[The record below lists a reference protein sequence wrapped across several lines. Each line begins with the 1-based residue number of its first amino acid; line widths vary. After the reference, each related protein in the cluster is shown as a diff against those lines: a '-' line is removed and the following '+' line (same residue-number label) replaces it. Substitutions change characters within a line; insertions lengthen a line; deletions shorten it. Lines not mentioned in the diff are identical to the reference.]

1 LLLIHQER
9 TFVTEF
15 INNTNIQS
23 GLALGNIQIGITSWA
38 SSGQNVSMSPNG
50 FSMSNTLTAAQV
62 DAWYIANWYNGG
74 TDVASAMVFAQN
86 ILNNKSGSQ
95 LGDRTALANFKQY
108 LVIVT
113 DTQSPPP
120 ANTGCPYQSNTLGGS
135 STGPAN
141 QFVMAVFAGATSPT
155 PPNPGTLSNISCNQ
169 SSYEFGVA
177 GNDLPGIAAVVD
189 SVFAQACGGGY
200 QCSCPTG
207 YTLVYPNT
215 TTTPIHWTQSTGT
228 CAPNGGDSY
237 APICR
242 RVTCA
247 CPPPPAVWATT
258 TQTGQ
263 CDNLYL
269 TGPNGDPNYV
279 NQNPLI
285 CNYIGLETTPAS
297 NKAGSIWR
305 HNYRCD
311 LYSNYYGQDYPWEV
325 ELIENTGQI
334 VNTIRSVEYQL
345 ESYVYKGDLY
355 HGCGDDRWH
364 DLDFNFDE
372 AILYNTEQV
381 SGLLTLEL
389 NPKENPYNILQYPIV
404 GPNDIKILYSKEEQK
419 YRFNQFWDVT
429 NDRGEFSNAEQ
440 EIFITRLNGYI
451 RDLNATNL
459 NYQKAEDQ
467 RKKFRH
473 YYNKLILRR
482 KVSGD
487 RKMLLKLN
495 NTKLVLSLR

>member
-1 LLLIHQER
+1 MY
-9 TFVTEF
+9 
-15 INNTNIQS
+15 
-23 GLALGNIQIGITSWA
+23 LA
-38 SSGQNVSMSPNG
+38 
-50 FSMSNTLTAAQV
+50 
-62 DAWYIANWYNGG
+62 
-74 TDVASAMVFAQN
+74 
-86 ILNNKSGSQ
+86 
-95 LGDRTALANFKQY
+95 
-108 LVIVT
+108 
-113 DTQSPPP
+113 
-120 ANTGCPYQSNTLGGS
+120 
-135 STGPAN
+135 
-141 QFVMAVFAGATSPT
+141 
-155 PPNPGTLSNISCNQ
+155 
-169 SSYEFGVA
+169 
-177 GNDLPGIAAVVD
+177 
-189 SVFAQACGGGY
+189 
-200 QCSCPTG
+200 
-207 YTLVYPNT
+207 
-215 TTTPIHWTQSTGT
+215 
-228 CAPNGGDSY
+228 
-237 APICR
+237 
-242 RVTCA
+242 
-247 CPPPPAVWATT
+247 
-258 TQTGQ
+258 
-263 CDNLYL
+263 
-269 TGPNGDPNYV
+269 GPNGDPNYV
-279 NQNPLI
+279 NQTPLT

-297 NKAGSIWR
+297 NKSGSIWR

-429 NDRGEFSNAEQ
+429 KDRGEFSNAEQ

-451 RDLNATNL
+451 RDLNAANL

-473 YYNKLILRR
+473 YYNNLILRR